1 MKTPLFVLICMIS
14 FSVFSQ
20 ETEVTE
26 EFLPINLEGKEAFL
40 STKTGEYIF
49 LDHAD
54 TDARKLKTTDSGVIY
69 TDIKI
74 HTVAKRETISRI
86 AKKYDLSEDEL
97 IQQNDLKNT
106 KLSIGQE
113 LKVIKNLVI
122 KSSSPVLSQGE
133 SRIIAQL
140 QPGQSPTSLEVA
152 PPQKVV
158 STPNKPSVT
167 ETKEVVQREVVQKE
181 EEKTSTTD
189 SGNYYI
195 VKKGESLYSIAKEH
209 NTTIEAIMELNKLT
223 SSNIGIGQKLLLK

>member
-14 FSVFSQ
+14 FSVLSQ
-20 ETEVTE
+20 KTEVTE

-54 TDARKLKTTDSGVIY
+54 TDASKLKTTDSGVIY

-140 QPGQSPTSLEVA
+140 QPGQSPTALEVA

-158 STPNKPSVT
+158 PTPNKPSVT
-167 ETKEVVQREVVQKE
+167 ETKEVVQKE

-189 SGNYYI
+189 AGNYYI

-223 SSNIGIGQKLLLK
+223 SSNIGIGQKLLLE